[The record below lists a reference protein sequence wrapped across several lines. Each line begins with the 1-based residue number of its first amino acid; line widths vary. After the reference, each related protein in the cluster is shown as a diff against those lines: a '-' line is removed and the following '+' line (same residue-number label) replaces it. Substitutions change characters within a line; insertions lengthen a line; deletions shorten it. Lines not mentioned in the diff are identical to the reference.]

1 MSIRVRLSFLLMKY
15 VPGYDPD
22 TGMLLDGAEDET
34 AAEIIERLGIPP
46 VEVVTIMVNAYPA
59 RPESVVKDGDSV
71 TLTKIIGGG

>member
-1 MSIRVRLSFLLMKY
+1 MKY

-22 TGMLLDGAEDET
+22 AGMLLDGAEDET

-46 VEVVTIMVNAYPA
+46 GEVVTIMVNAYPA